1 MRYLNIHGYDEKG
14 RHRDENAKIEN
25 SSGCPRAD
33 MRRKRTKSCRRVKIL
48 VARCATQAR
57 LQPTAGAAGTAMA
70 GAVPV
75 PRGMPRPAAVGCY
88 KAYDSRTLAIAVD
101 AASKMGV
108 AAASR
113 AYGVPQRTLYRIRVK
128 GFSTPA
134 PRSCAAARVI
144 SDAGEEGL
152 IAYAKLCS
160 KNYEP
165 LSKVE
170 FLQHAAKLAA
180 KTPPRSRNAA
190 GYARGWERAGIAGE
204 KYWKC
209 FKKRHP
215 ELHLLLENK
224 MDHARAA
231 VTQAQLD
238 TLPAAVAAL
247 LLAYPCLKNPE
258 RWHNC
263 DETPLQLDG
272 GRGKVVCFG
281 SDRSD
286 SRAAKNARTH
296 LTILPCVCADGST
309 IPPLIITR
317 GARGAT
323 PAWLPGI
330 ADALVGTP
338 FQRATF
344 AQQAR
349 KRSQYLL

>member
-1 MRYLNIHGYDEKG
+1 M
-14 RHRDENAKIEN
+14 
-25 SSGCPRAD
+25 
-33 MRRKRTKSCRRVKIL
+33 T
-48 VARCATQAR
+48 
-57 LQPTAGAAGTAMA
+57 GAL
-70 GAVPV
+70 PV
-75 PRGMPRPAAVGCY
+75 PRGMSRPAAAGCY
-88 KAYDSRTLAIAVD
+88 KAYDSRTLALAVD

-113 AYGVPQRTLYRIRVK
+113 TFGVPVRTLYDYKKK

-134 PRSCAAARVI
+134 PRIQAGGRVL
-144 SDAGEEGL
+144 SDADEEAL
-152 IAYAKLCS
+152 IAYAKQCS
-160 KNYEP
+160 KNFEP

-170 FLQHAAKLAA
+170 FLREAAKLAA
-180 KTPPRSRNAA
+180 KNTPHGGRAA
-190 GYARGWERAGIAGE
+190 GYAQQWAENGAAGE
-204 KYWKC
+204 KYWRC
-209 FKKRHP
+209 FRQRHP

-224 MDHARAA
+224 MDHARAQ
-231 VTQAQLD
+231 VTQASLD

-247 LLAYPCLKNPE
+247 LLAFPCLKEPE

-272 GRGKVVCFG
+272 GRSRVVCFG
-281 SDRSD
+281 DDRPD
-286 SRAAKNARTH
+286 SSAAKNARTH
-296 LTILPCVCADGST
+296 MTFLPCVCANGIT

-338 FQRATF
+338 FHRATF

-349 KRSQYLL
+349 NRSQYILCTHLPSRVV